1 MALAFS
7 PARAY
12 ASPTGSRVSPSSL
25 SSPSLAAPLG
35 LWWMAA
41 LGSTPLPRAEA
52 ERRFAAVVASA
63 GDAIWRLCRFRE
75 RDAERRRDL
84 YQEIALAIWQA
95 LPGFRADA
103 SERTWALRIAHNVA
117 ATHVGRAVR
126 ERRLTPVGDDDGRL
140 DAAAAVAG
148 VVLAAGAEQ
157 RLDLLARLAALD
169 LPSQQLV
176 LLQLEGLSTRE
187 IADVTGLTPT
197 NVTTRL
203 NRLRARLS
211 ARARS
216 DGGLEPERGRDPTEH
231 DVIAREVQP

>member
-1 MALAFS
+1 MTAAFS
-7 PARAY
+7 QARAY
-12 ASPTGSRVSPSSL
+12 APTGAPPLVSLL
-25 SSPSLAAPLG
+25 SHAAPLD

-41 LGSTPLPRAEA
+41 LSATPLPRAEA
-52 ERRFAAVVASA
+52 ERRFAAVFAVA
-63 GDAIWRLCRFRE
+63 GDAIWRLCRYRE
-75 RDAERRRDL
+75 KNAEQRRDL
-84 YQEIALAIWQA
+84 YQEIALSVWQA

-126 ERRLTPVGDDDGRL
+126 ERRITPVGDAGGEL
-140 DAAAAVAG
+140 DAAAARAG
-148 VVLAAGAEQ
+148 DVPAPAAGADQ

-176 LLQLEGLSTRE
+176 LLQLEGLTTRE

-211 ARARS
+211 ANAHDDAHA
-216 DGGLEPERGRDPTEH
+216 DGELGREPAH
-231 DVIAREVQP
+231 DAAGQELWP